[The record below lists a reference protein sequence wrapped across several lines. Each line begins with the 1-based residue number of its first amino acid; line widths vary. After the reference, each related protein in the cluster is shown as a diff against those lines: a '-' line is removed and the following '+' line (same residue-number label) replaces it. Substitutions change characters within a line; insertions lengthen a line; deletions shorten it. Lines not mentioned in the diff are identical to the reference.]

1 MSDENARFTASEVK
15 VFEMLT
21 AIQTT
26 QKFMLERL
34 ESLGATQGQ
43 HDDQINAQRI
53 VCEGRR
59 QELTTLTAAVG
70 MAQQQLKIHDEFLQQ
85 VKGSWRATVVISSI
99 VSALVS
105 MLAAVAHTFLG
116 KL

>member
-1 MSDENARFTASEVK
+1 MSDESARFTASEVK

-26 QKFMLERL
+26 QRFMLERL
-34 ESLGATQGQ
+34 ESLGKTQGQ

-59 QELTTLTAAVG
+59 QELSALAGATNMV
-70 MAQQQLKIHDEFLQQ
+70 QQQLRIHEEFLQQ
-85 VKGSWRATVVISSI
+85 LKGSWRATVIISSI

-105 MLAAVAHTFLG
+105 VISTL
-116 KL
+116 

>member
-1 MSDENARFTASEVK
+1 MSDETARFTASEVK

-34 ESLGATQGQ
+34 ESLGKTQVQ
-43 HDDQINAQRI
+43 HEDQINSQRI

-59 QELTTLTAAVG
+59 QELSALAASMGV
-70 MAQQQLKIHDEFLQQ
+70 AQQQLKTHEEFLQQ

-105 MLAAVAHTFLG
+105 VLSTMAHTFLS
-116 KL
+116 KP